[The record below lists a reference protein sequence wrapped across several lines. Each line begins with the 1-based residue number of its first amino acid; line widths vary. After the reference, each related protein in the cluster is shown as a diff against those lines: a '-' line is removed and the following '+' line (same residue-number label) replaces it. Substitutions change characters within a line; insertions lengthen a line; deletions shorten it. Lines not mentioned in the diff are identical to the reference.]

1 MNVSLIIALI
11 IIVLIIL
18 YMVGNFFLNRRAV
31 TELDQNEF
39 HKGLRK
45 AQVIDVREKLIMI
58 MVILMVLAI
67 FQYLCLDKD
76 FKVYVKINLYI
87 FVMQMVLPVI
97 VCSHFEKM
105 DIKIY
110 TCLKAA
116 IKMDW

>member
-1 MNVSLIIALI
+1 MQYECIFDYSINNYSFNNPLH
-11 IIVLIIL
+11 
-18 YMVGNFFLNRRAV
+18 GWKFLNRRAV

-97 VCSHFEKM
+97 VLLAF
-105 DIKIY
+105 
-110 TCLKAA
+110 
-116 IKMDW
+116 